1 MFINDYYRKIIT
13 RWRLSN
19 HKLKIE
25 TGRYSR
31 PIVQRVNRVYSICNI
46 LEDEDHVVF
55 VCPAYQPVRNKFHRL
70 LSTNSDIQTI
80 LNPKSEFIIE
90 TALYMMLKKYE
101 MIWIFRNSFH
111 NVLRNLYILGYKYP
125 NEC

>member
-25 TGRYSR
+25 TGKYSR
-31 PIVQRVNRVYSICNI
+31 PVVQRVNRVCSICNI

-55 VCPAYQPVRNKFHRL
+55 VCPAYQTVRTKFHRL
-70 LSTNSDIQTI
+70 LSTNSDIQSI
-80 LNPKSEFIIE
+80 LNLKSELIIE
-90 TALYMMLKKYE
+90 TVLLLYDVEK
-101 MIWIFRNSFH
+101 IRNDMDFQ
-111 NVLRNLYILGYKYP
+111 K
-125 NEC
+125 